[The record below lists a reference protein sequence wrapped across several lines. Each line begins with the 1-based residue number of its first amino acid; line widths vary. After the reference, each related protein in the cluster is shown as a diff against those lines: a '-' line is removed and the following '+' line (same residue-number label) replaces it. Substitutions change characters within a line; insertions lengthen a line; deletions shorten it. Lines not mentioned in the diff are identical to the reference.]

1 MQKVGESMNDIV
13 NSPSHYTTGEIEVI
27 DYIEDKKFNY
37 HLGNAIKYISRAG
50 KKGDYATDLKKA
62 IWYLE
67 REVKRKELEDG
78 MGYTE

>member
-1 MQKVGESMNDIV
+1 MSKLKI
-13 NSPSHYTTGEIEVI
+13 
-27 DYIEDKKFNY
+27 
-37 HLGNAIKYISRAG
+37 
-50 KKGDYATDLKKA
+50 KGDYVTDLKKA